1 MNKFFEISNQQLKQ
15 LATLGFIIV
24 IGLIFSFFVQQ
35 SMGVF
40 DAYKRFKRSV
50 KSYEWLKN
58 RILILEEQKTYEVFQ
73 GENFS
78 KKIEVFKDKNE
89 VENLKWNLKEESLF
103 ISFEI
108 ESLEVLKAVT
118 QSLFNLL
125 NMENSSFKLEFGK
138 TIKVELKFVK

>member
-1 MNKFFEISNQQLKQ
+1 M
-15 LATLGFIIV
+15 
-24 IGLIFSFFVQQ
+24 
-35 SMGVF
+35 
-40 DAYKRFKRSV
+40 
-50 KSYEWLKN
+50 
-58 RILILEEQKTYEVFQ
+58 ILEEQKTYEVFQ